1 MAAASIS
8 LAEVTKRY
16 GRTVAVD
23 RLSLNIVP
31 GSFTTLLGPSG
42 CGKTT
47 LLRLIA
53 GFLSPDGG
61 GIEIDGRS
69 MLHLP
74 AHKRPTAT
82 VFQEYALFPHM
93 SVFENIAYGLRVRRF
108 GEAEIRARVGAVAD
122 LLGIRGLEGRGP
134 QMLSGGQQQR
144 VALARALV
152 VEPRVLLM
160 DEPLSNLDARLR
172 DAVRA
177 ELRAL
182 HQRLEITT
190 IYVTHDQEEAL
201 FLSDWIAVMRSGR
214 ITQYGSPEE
223 IYERP
228 ADPFVADFVGSVN
241 FMEGTVLGH
250 EDGHS
255 VVGINGHTV
264 RVQAPGRQV
273 APGRRVRLAVRP
285 AALSLELQ
293 PPSSGNVLPGI
304 LRMSSYLGTTYRHL
318 VAVAGSELTV
328 DQMFEGPVPPGTTVY
343 VVLPSQRSWIFPAE
357 GEV

>member
-8 LAEVTKRY
+8 LTEVTKRY
-16 GRTVAVD
+16 GKTLAVD
-23 RLSLNIVP
+23 RLSLDIVP

-61 GIEIDGRS
+61 EIEIDGHS
-69 MLHLP
+69 ILHLP
-74 AHKRPTAT
+74 AFKRPTAT

-93 SVFENIAYGLRVRRF
+93 SVFENIAYGLRVSRIDE
-108 GEAEIRARVGAVAD
+108 GEIRARVGAVGD
-122 LLGIRGLEGRGP
+122 LLGIRGLEGRNP
-134 QMLSGGQQQR
+134 LMLSGGQQQR

-152 VEPRVLLM
+152 IEPRVLLM

-182 HQRLEITT
+182 HQRLEVTT

-241 FMEGTVLGH
+241 FVEGTVLRH
-250 EDGHS
+250 DDGHS
-255 VVGINGHTV
+255 FVSINGHAI
-264 RVQAPGRQV
+264 RVQATDRPE
-273 APGRRVRLAVRP
+273 PGRRVRLAVRP
-285 AALSLELQ
+285 AALSMELR
-293 PPSSGNVLPGI
+293 PPAGGNVLPGV
-304 LRMSSYLGTTYRHL
+304 LKMSSYLGTTYRHL
-318 VAVAGSELTV
+318 VAVAGADLTV
-328 DQMFEGPVPPGTTVY
+328 DQMVEAPVPPGTAVY
-343 VVLPSQRSWIFPAE
+343 IVLPSQKSWIFPAE
-357 GEV
+357 GEA